1 VEVDDIHHKG
11 GLGDDHVWT
20 IHEAREGVLWFG
32 TRLGVS
38 RFDGPD
44 SQNFGIEDDLAGGDV
59 RPIHE
64 RIDGTFWFGGRGGIR
79 RRVICSSC
87 AMES

>member
-44 SQNFGIEDDLAGGDV
+44 SQNFGIEDDLAG
-59 RPIHE
+59 
-64 RIDGTFWFGGRGGIR
+64 
-79 RRVICSSC
+79 
-87 AMES
+87 